1 MNNKVVIFARS
12 IPAHNSGGLEVV
24 TWDMCKGLAKIGLE
38 VELITTKLPSTN
50 FISKEENINIVEV
63 EGTIPGKYNRA
74 WWEKSAEHFLSYPA
88 ERLIGVISVSAAGFG
103 VLKYRNKYNN
113 VNFIMQAHGTSID
126 ELKTK
131 IKSRSAIKTLKGI
144 KNVYCFFKDAYY
156 YKKFDYIVGIGDAVV
171 KSLTSFP
178 NNLFVSENK
187 VVKIENGIDESLFS
201 FSIDKKEKLRVDFN
215 IAKEKKII
223 ISVCR
228 LHEQK
233 GVDNNIRVVKEIV
246 EQNKHQ
252 ELLYIICGSGPA
264 ESSLKSMVQ
273 SLSLNENIIFVGD
286 QDRVTIAKYLNMSD
300 VFMFLTKRIEG
311 LPLNVLEAQASGL
324 PMIISKH
331 LFFEQ
336 TELVNKVDN
345 KDIKKAAEILIQ
357 ILSENNEVSRKS
369 YINEI
374 NTLDYSTKLYHELLN
389 RK

>member
-24 TWDMCKGLAKIGLE
+24 TWDMCKGLANIGLE
-38 VELITTKLPSTN
+38 VELITTKLPSTS
-50 FISKEENINIVEV
+50 FLRKEKNINIVEV

-74 WWEKSAEHFLSYPA
+74 WWDKSAKHFLSYPA
-88 ERLIGVISVSAAGFG
+88 DRLIGVISVSAAGFG
-103 VLKYRNKYNN
+103 VLKYKRNYSNI
-113 VNFIMQAHGTSID
+113 NFIMQAHGTSID

-131 IKSRSAIKTLKGI
+131 IKSHSAIKILKGI
-144 KNVYCFFKDAYY
+144 KNIYWFFKDAYY

-187 VVKIENGIDESLFS
+187 VVKIENGIDVSLFT
-201 FSIDKKEKLRVDFN
+201 FSTDKKVKLRVDFN
-215 IAKEKKII
+215 IQKEKKVI

-233 GVDNNIRVVKEIV
+233 GVDNNIRVVKELV
-246 EQNKHQ
+246 RQKKHKD
-252 ELLYIICGSGPA
+252 LLYIICGSGPA
-264 ESSLKSMVQ
+264 ESSLKNMVQ
-273 SLSLNENIIFVGD
+273 SLSLTENIIFVGD
-286 QDRVTIAKYLNMSD
+286 QDRNTIAKYLNVAD

-311 LPLNVLEAQASGL
+311 LPLNVLEAQSAGL

-331 LFFEQ
+331 LLFKE
-336 TELVNKVDN
+336 TEFVNKVEYT
-345 KDIKKAAEILIQ
+345 DIKKAAEILNK
-357 ILSENNEVSRKS
+357 ILFENGVVDRKS
-369 YINEI
+369 YIHEV
-374 NTLDYSTKLYHELLN
+374 NTLDYSTNLYHKLLE

>member
-1 MNNKVVIFARS
+1 
-12 IPAHNSGGLEVV
+12 
-24 TWDMCKGLAKIGLE
+24 
-38 VELITTKLPSTN
+38 
-50 FISKEENINIVEV
+50 
-63 EGTIPGKYNRA
+63 
-74 WWEKSAEHFLSYPA
+74 
-88 ERLIGVISVSAAGFG
+88 
-103 VLKYRNKYNN
+103 
-113 VNFIMQAHGTSID
+113 
-126 ELKTK
+126 
-131 IKSRSAIKTLKGI
+131 
-144 KNVYCFFKDAYY
+144 
-156 YKKFDYIVGIGDAVV
+156 
-171 KSLTSFP
+171 
-178 NNLFVSENK
+178 
-187 VVKIENGIDESLFS
+187 
-201 FSIDKKEKLRVDFN
+201 
-215 IAKEKKII
+215 
-223 ISVCR
+223 
-228 LHEQK
+228 
-233 GVDNNIRVVKEIV
+233 
-246 EQNKHQ
+246 
-252 ELLYIICGSGPA
+252 GPA

-389 RK
+389 